1 MKRKQFILPVLA
13 LTAGFLA
20 GCGSEPE
27 HVHTYA
33 SFWSSNET
41 QHWHTATCE
50 HRDLKSDLGDHVD
63 ANKDE
68 KCDVCGHA
76 MAHTHT
82 FSSMWSTNDQ
92 QHWHVA
98 TCGHDVVSE
107 QGNHVDSNGDGKCD
121 ACDYTMQVPPGPN
134 TATVT
139 VVNGTGGGTYRV
151 GNNVTVTA
159 TVPTGK
165 EFKDW
170 NDGTSVVSTANPYTF
185 TLVKDVTL
193 TAEFDTA
200 KVTVTVVNGTGGGTY
215 DYGSSVT
222 VSPTVGAGEKFV
234 EWQVGGTKVSGDKN
248 YTFTATEDITL
259 TAKIEQDT
267 PPEEDPMKDYCQT
280 LIMDG
285 DEFKVLNLTDTQLH
299 NGNTTDLTF
308 HIIDTLV
315 AQEEP
320 DLINLL
326 GDFAN
331 DHTEYGTKTVV
342 EAVFDHIDE
351 LDIPWAPVFGNHDNE
366 DYRPEG
372 TKKDGAREYM
382 MELFEDYE
390 NCLFIEGPED
400 VQGKSNYMVNIVD
413 TDENLVETFVY
424 LDSRIGGLDES
435 NVNFYEDAINYA
447 TKLNGGEVVR
457 SAVFDHIPILEYETA
472 YNYAEDNEC
481 RTLTGVPGGRVLAA
495 GTDKMFP
502 KMKELGST
510 SVIMCGHDHEN
521 CFYTDWEGITLAY
534 AMKSSEGDDDGGN
547 SYNHP
552 MGGVLLTVDGEK
564 DIIKQCKVEDISF
577 PLNSTSAS
585 SIAYHPPVLP
595 YWRES
600 AATLEFDIELP
611 SAGTLQ
617 FNLQGTNLMRGTID
631 PELRKGAWNRLTGNV
646 DLNAADK
653 SVDCG
658 TLTLIKDNLYHYS
671 LDLTKIPLNTGAGE
685 VACGDETVR
694 LVYFHNVKNTTG
706 DFKVTN
712 VHFEP
717 EVITETNQIDLEDA
731 SVAAIEDQF
740 FNELPIKP
748 DPKVTLGGNTLV
760 EGADIIYDYK
770 NNIEMGEATLRIIP
784 SGKGAHKYKG
794 EKVVTF
800 NIIGNPDDDTLP
812 GHENAI
818 TVNDN
823 ASFVTND
830 NYDEWIKVPNWY
842 NTGKLLHL
850 ELKRLKAGLKKDGET
865 VRFAL
870 LGANTNP
877 VTTRGSQVDPSGTWN
892 RLTTYYI
899 LDFSNDTVVCYQSG
913 NQANVIATGY
923 ALQDGW
929 MGIDIDMSKLDLNSN
944 ENVWGNENET
954 MQRVEFS
961 QMKRSFKYDKVS
973 MVEKA

>member
-68 KCDVCGHA
+68 KCDICGHA
-76 MAHTHT
+76 LAHTHT

-234 EWQVGGTKVSGDKN
+234 EWQVGGTKVSGDNN

-299 NGNTTDLTF
+299 NGNSTDLTF

-315 AQEEP
+315 AQEQP

-331 DHTEYGTKTVV
+331 DDTVYGTKTVV
-342 EAVFDHIDE
+342 KAVFDHIDE

-366 DYRPEG
+366 DYKPEG
-372 TKKDGAREYM
+372 TKKDGTREYM
-382 MELFEDYE
+382 MELFEGYE
-390 NCLFIEGPED
+390 NCLFIEGPEE

-435 NVNFYEDAINYA
+435 NVSFYEDAINYA
-447 TKLNGGEVVR
+447 TKLNDGEVVR

-534 AMKSSEGDDDGGN
+534 AMKSSEGDDEGGN

-552 MGGVLLTVDGEK
+552 LGSVLLTVDGEK
-564 DIIKQCKVEDISF
+564 DIIKQCRVTDITAEI
-577 PLNSTSAS
+577 NG
-585 SIAYHPPVLP
+585 SIAYHPAVLP

-600 AATLEFDIELP
+600 AATLEFDIEFP
-611 SAGTLQ
+611 ESGTMKM
-617 FNLQGTNLMRGTID
+617 NLQGTNMMRGSIT
-631 PELRKGAWNRLTGNV
+631 PELRKGGWNRLTVNV
-646 DLNAADK
+646 DFTAGSNT
-653 SVDCG
+653 VDYG
-658 TLTLIKDNLYHYS
+658 TLTPISGNKYHYS
-671 LDLTKIPLNTGAGE
+671 LDLTTIPLNTSSGE
-685 VACGDETVR
+685 VACGDETIR
-694 LVYFHNVKNTTG
+694 LVYFYNASTG
-706 DFKVTN
+706 FKFTN
-712 VHFEP
+712 LHFEP
-717 EVITETNQIDLEDA
+717 EVVTETNQVDLADA
-731 SVAAIEDQF
+731 VVDAIPTQY
-740 FNELPIKP
+740 FNELPVKP
-748 DPKVTLGGNTLV
+748 DPIVTLGGKTLV
-760 EGADIIYDYK
+760 EGDDIIYDYS
-770 NNIEMGEATLRIIP
+770 NNIVMGEATLRVIP

-794 EKVVTF
+794 EKVVKFT
-800 NIIGNPDDDTLP
+800 IAGNPDDDTLP

-818 TVNDN
+818 TVHEAGVSLINET
-823 ASFVTND
+823 FVTLND
-830 NYDEWIKVPNWY
+830 WY
-842 NTGKLLHL
+842 NSGKLLHL
-850 ELKRLKAGLKKDGET
+850 ELKRLKAGKVTSGET
-865 VRFAL
+865 ATFSL
-870 LGANTNP
+870 MGLNTNDDAKENP
-877 VTTRGSQVDPSGTWN
+877 DSTWS
-892 RLTTYYI
+892 RLTSVYTI
-899 LDFSNDTVVCYQSG
+899 NFANDAIVVSLG
-913 NQANVIATGY
+913 KTTLATGIY
-923 ALQDGW
+923 DDDGW
-929 MGIDIDMSKLDLNSN
+929 FKLDID
-944 ENVWGNENET
+944 
-954 MQRVEFS
+954 FS
-961 QMKRSFKYDKVS
+961 QMELNSSEGAHGNDKETLKRMYFNNVTRSFKVDKIS
-973 MVEKA
+973 LIDKD